1 MFEGDLSGL
10 TAAEVLASAAEH
22 HAKARHHEVSLLVH
36 AQQFAALHS
45 IDTLPRRDRNGEPG
59 RVRGRERGV
68 VLGGAGCPEIAE
80 FAPAEFGAVVLG
92 VSAGV
97 AAEFMGQALALQ
109 HRLPRCWA
117 MVQDLQATAWKAR
130 KIATACL
137 HLSLEAAALVDLEV
151 AGIIDSVTPARLTT
165 IVKAALWNADPEA
178 AAAAAKQKERER
190 GVYVGQSDENGT
202 KAMYVLAASG
212 DVIRFD
218 ATVDSIADALK
229 AVGDT
234 DPLRLRRARAIGILA
249 DPAYALALL
258 TAAHEARTAA
268 TTGADTAPADP
279 PRPAGTTDPASPADP
294 VSPANSA
301 ASARPAAST
310 DPATS
315 TAMRPAEPV
324 DSADPADPIDPVA
337 SVDPVDSADPAGP
350 TDRADSA
357 DTVGAAR
364 PATPARPGTTPTDPG
379 DRTDLGDWWTREPD
393 NETDRDA
400 PHPSTSDL
408 PDPLDTP
415 PRRPP
420 PDPWDPTP
428 TTIDDDDAEPMDAAA
443 RRTLNATLSRLDGIA
458 PGTSLRTTTGP
469 DATGR
474 DTTGRGRSGRRV
486 GAGTGGTVVYVHL
499 TDQTLATGTGILRV
513 ENLGPLLAGQLA
525 ELIGHR
531 PYVVKPVIDLNRKIA
546 VDAYEISAAIR
557 ERIKLTYP
565 VEQFPYGTAHTT
577 NTTDLD
583 HIRPYDQL
591 GPPKQTSTTN
601 LAPLRRFTH
610 RLKTHG
616 RWQVRRLDDGAL
628 EWTSPHRFIFRVDHT
643 GTHPIWPTRTE

>member
-22 HAKARHHEVSLLVH
+22 HTAGRHHEVSLLVH
-36 AQQFAALHS
+36 AQHFADLHS
-45 IDTLPRRDRNGEPG
+45 TDTLPRRRERDGQPDRE
-59 RVRGRERGV
+59 RGRERGV
-68 VLGGAGCPEIAE
+68 VLGGAGCPEIAQ

-97 AAEFMGQALALQ
+97 AAEFMGQALALR

-117 MVQDLQATAWKAR
+117 MVLDHAATPWKAR

-137 HLSLEAAALVDLEV
+137 HLSLEAAALVDRDV

-165 IVKAALWNADPEA
+165 IVKAALWKADPEA

-202 KAMYVLAASG
+202 KAVYVLAASG

-218 ATVDSIADALK
+218 ATVNSIADALK
-229 AVGDT
+229 AVGDP

-268 TTGADTAPADP
+268 TTPAEPPRPANPAPPAAPADP
-279 PRPAGTTDPASPADP
+279 VDATDPSGSANPANPTRQRDTTDGPSGPAD
-294 VSPANSA
+294 SA
-301 ASARPAAST
+301 E
-310 DPATS
+310 PATS
-315 TAMRPAEPV
+315 
-324 DSADPADPIDPVA
+324 
-337 SVDPVDSADPAGP
+337 
-350 TDRADSA
+350 A
-357 DTVGAAR
+357 DTSGAAR
-364 PATPARPGTTPTDPG
+364 PAATAGPGAPTDPDG
-379 DRTDLGDWWTREPD
+379 STDLGDWRMREPD
-393 NETDRDA
+393 DDTDRDA
-400 PHPSTSDL
+400 PHPSTSHL

-415 PRRPP
+415 PRRPSTE
-420 PDPWDPTP
+420 PWDPTL

-443 RRTLNATLSRLDGIA
+443 RRALNATLANLDGIA
-458 PGTSLRTTTGP
+458 PGTNLPNTTAP
-469 DATGR
+469 DATGLDANR
-474 DTTGRGRSGRRV
+474 RGGSGRA
-486 GAGTGGTVVYVHL
+486 GAGTGGSVVYVHL

-513 ENLGPLLAGQLA
+513 ENLGPLLADQLA

-531 PYVVKPVIDLNRKIA
+531 PHVVKPVIDLNHKIA
-546 VDAYEISAAIR
+546 VDAYEIPARIR

-583 HIRPYDQL
+583 HIQPYDPI

-616 RWQVRRLDDGAL
+616 RWQVRRFDDGAL
-628 EWTSPHRFIFRVDHT
+628 EWTSPHRFTFRVDHT
-643 GTHPIWPTRTE
+643 GTHPTWPTPDLE

>member
-22 HAKARHHEVSLLVH
+22 HATAREHEVSVLVH

-45 IDTLPRRDRNGEPG
+45 VDTLPRRDRGG
-59 RVRGRERGV
+59 QRGRERGV

-97 AAEFMGQALALQ
+97 AAEFVGQALALL

-117 MVQDLQATAWKAR
+117 MVQAYEATPWKAR

-137 HLSLEAAALVDLEV
+137 HLSLEAAALVDHEV

-165 IVKAALWNADPEA
+165 IVKAALWKADPEA
-178 AAAAAKQKERER
+178 AAAAAKQKQRER
-190 GVYVGQSDENGT
+190 GVYVAQSDDNGT

-218 ATVDSIADALK
+218 ATINSIADALK
-229 AVGDT
+229 TLGDT

-249 DPAYALALL
+249 DPDYTLALL
-258 TAAHEARTAA
+258 TAAQEARTAA
-268 TTGADTAPADP
+268 TAPAN
-279 PRPAGTTDPASPADP
+279 PAASADPATS
-294 VSPANSA
+294 ANRPSA
-301 ASARPAAST
+301 AARPAA
-310 DPATS
+310 A
-315 TAMRPAEPV
+315 V
-324 DSADPADPIDPVA
+324 DSADPADTADPADPVDA
-337 SVDPVDSADPAGP
+337 TDPSTSANPARPTRPADDLATAPVHAGPAATNDPADPAAPVDPVGPAESAH
-350 TDRADSA
+350 S
-357 DTVGAAR
+357 
-364 PATPARPGTTPTDPG
+364 TDPV
-379 DRTDLGDWWTREPD
+379 DDTDLGEWWMREPD
-393 NETDRDA
+393 DETDRDA

-420 PDPWDPTP
+420 PDPGNPTP
-428 TTIDDDDAEPMDAAA
+428 TTIDDDDAEPMDTAA
-443 RRTLNATLSRLDGIA
+443 RRALNATLNRLDGIA
-458 PGTSLRTTTGP
+458 PGTSLGG
-469 DATGR
+469 AGGR
-474 DTTGRGRSGRRV
+474 ARSGRAA
-486 GAGTGGTVVYVHL
+486 AGTGGTVVYVHL
-499 TDQTLATGTGILRV
+499 THQTLATGTGVLRV
-513 ENLGPLLAGQLA
+513 ENLGPLLADQLA

-531 PYVVKPVIDLNRKIA
+531 PYIVKPVIDLNHNIS
-546 VDAYEISAAIR
+546 VDAYEIPARIR

-583 HIRPYDQL
+583 HIQPYDPL
-591 GPPKQTSTTN
+591 GPTEQTSTTN

-628 EWTSPHRFIFRVDHT
+628 EWTSPHRFTFRVDHR
-643 GTHPIWPTRTE
+643 GTHPTWPTSPEPTN